1 MADADVDGSH
11 IRTLLLTFFFRNM
24 PKLIE
29 KGYLYIAQP
38 PLYKV
43 KKGNSEVYLKNEQA
57 LQNYIL
63 ENVLGDAVLKSSG
76 GDRAGKDLADFVIR
90 LNKFNALITSVSRI
104 IPTNIAEIGALVG
117 LFDDAWTLDDESA
130 SKVANNLITHLQKDN
145 DDQDITWS
153 FEVIAGNINI
163 IKQIRGVKSTIFI
176 AKTIV
181 QVPEALALK
190 TISLELA
197 GDFISPLTLI
207 KKDEQYKTTSPIS
220 LLNLINEIG
229 KKGLSLQ
236 RFKGLGEMNAEQ
248 LWETT
253 LDPANRTLLQV
264 KIDQYEEADETFS
277 ILMGNVVEPRRDF
290 IQANALKVINLDV

>member
-1 MADADVDGSH
+1 
-11 IRTLLLTFFFRNM
+11 M

-63 ENVLGDAVLKSSG
+63 ENVLSDAILKSSG

-90 LNKFNALITSVSRI
+90 LNKFNSLITSVSRI
-104 IPTNIAEIGALVG
+104 LPTNIAEIGALVG
-117 LFDDAWTLDDESA
+117 LFDEAWTIDDA
-130 SKVANNLITHLQKDN
+130 GAIKVATSLVNHLQKDN
-145 DDQDITWS
+145 SDNDITWS
-153 FEVIAGNINI
+153 FEIIGGNINI
-163 IKQIRGVKSTIFI
+163 IKEIRGVKSSIFI
-176 AKTIV
+176 AKTIATA
-181 QVPEALALK
+181 PEALALK
-190 TISLELA
+190 TISLEIV

-290 IQANALKVINLDV
+290 IQENALKVVNLDV